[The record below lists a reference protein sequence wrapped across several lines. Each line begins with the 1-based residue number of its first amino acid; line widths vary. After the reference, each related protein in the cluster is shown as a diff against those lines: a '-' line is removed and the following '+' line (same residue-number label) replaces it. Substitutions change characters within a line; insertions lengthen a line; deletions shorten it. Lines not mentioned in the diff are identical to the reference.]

1 MADLS
6 LSPYLEPHVMGPFLQ
21 MKILKE
27 IKYLKLIPLNL
38 ILLKWEMD
46 VLYLKIYL

>member
-1 MADLS
+1 
-6 LSPYLEPHVMGPFLQ
+6 MGPFFQ

-27 IKYLKLIPLNL
+27 IKYLKLIPVNL